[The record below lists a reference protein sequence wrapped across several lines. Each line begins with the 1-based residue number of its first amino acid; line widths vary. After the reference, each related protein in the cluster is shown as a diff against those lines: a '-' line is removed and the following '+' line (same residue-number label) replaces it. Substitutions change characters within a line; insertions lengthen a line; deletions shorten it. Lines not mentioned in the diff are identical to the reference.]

1 LVQIWLGN
9 HIVPDAAGNLH
20 FLLNEQSDRWL
31 VMGIEP
37 RGFLLAPCVL
47 WNSMGLYDDILPE

>member
-1 LVQIWLGN
+1 MG
-9 HIVPDAAGNLH
+9 VPKKRQMIAKT
-20 FLLNEQSDRWL
+20 

-37 RGFLLAPCVL
+37 RGFLLVPCVL